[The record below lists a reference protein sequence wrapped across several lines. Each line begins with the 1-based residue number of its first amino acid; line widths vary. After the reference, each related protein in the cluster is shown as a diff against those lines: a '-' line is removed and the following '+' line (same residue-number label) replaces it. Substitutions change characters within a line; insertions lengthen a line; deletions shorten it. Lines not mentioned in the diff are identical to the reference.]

1 MSNANDRRWDELNAL
16 VDGELPPARVA
27 EVAAWIAD
35 DREAARAFATLAAL
49 KGATAGVGEASLG
62 ATSLGEAGVGE
73 SSLGAAG
80 RRHAAAGWQR
90 GLKIAA
96 VLVVAAGLGG
106 AAVLAVQGAASL
118 GSTLAAFAPRSLGL
132 PDDVIVGG
140 IRLPNLEA
148 GGLRLERAGL
158 VQDGAAPRLEASY
171 VGGRGCRVHLTV
183 ARVADADALP
193 AGGQSAQWTV
203 GSFVFT
209 LAGERMDPQR
219 FASVTQIAQAETAGA
234 TRLAAGPDLRH
245 RPCLG

>member
-27 EVAAWIAD
+27 DVAAWIAD

-49 KGATAGVGEASLG
+49 KGT
-62 ATSLGEAGVGE
+62 TAGVGE